1 MHQIK
6 TKLCEGGQIVIP
18 PEYLQILGLEVGD
31 TVIIR
36 LEDGEVRIF
45 TPPKAIGKAQ
55 ELVSKY
61 IPEERLLSDELIA
74 ERRLEEKD
82 E

>member
-6 TKLCEGGQIVIP
+6 TKLGEGSQIIIP
-18 PEYLQILGLEVGD
+18 PEFLQALGLEGGD
-31 TVIIR
+31 TVILR
-36 LEDGEVRIF
+36 LENGEVRIF

-74 ERRLEEKD
+74 ERRLED

>member
-6 TKLCEGGQIVIP
+6 TKLVEGGQIVIP

-31 TVIIR
+31 TLILR

-45 TPPKAIGKAQ
+45 TPRQAIRKAQ
-55 ELVSKY
+55 ELVSEY
-61 IPEERLLSDELIA
+61 LPGERSLSEELIA
-74 ERRLEEKD
+74 ERRLED
-82 E
+82 